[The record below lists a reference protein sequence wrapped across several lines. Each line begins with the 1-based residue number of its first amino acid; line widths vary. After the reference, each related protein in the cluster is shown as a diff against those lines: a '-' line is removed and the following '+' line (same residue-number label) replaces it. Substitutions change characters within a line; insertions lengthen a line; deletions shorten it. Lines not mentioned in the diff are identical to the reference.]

1 LLMTESHRKVAIFSI
16 KATEMVGKSDEKGCG
31 GKFL

>member
-1 LLMTESHRKVAIFSI
+1 MAESHSKVAFSI
-16 KATEMVGKSDEKGCG
+16 QATEMVEKSDEKGCD

>member
-1 LLMTESHRKVAIFSI
+1 VAIFSI
-16 KATEMVGKSDEKGCG
+16 QATEMVEKSDEKGCG

>member
-1 LLMTESHRKVAIFSI
+1 MAESHSKVAKFS
-16 KATEMVGKSDEKGCG
+16 TQTTQMGGKFDEKGCD

>member
-1 LLMTESHRKVAIFSI
+1 MAESHRKVAIFSI
-16 KATEMVGKSDEKGCG
+16 QATEMVEKSDERGCG